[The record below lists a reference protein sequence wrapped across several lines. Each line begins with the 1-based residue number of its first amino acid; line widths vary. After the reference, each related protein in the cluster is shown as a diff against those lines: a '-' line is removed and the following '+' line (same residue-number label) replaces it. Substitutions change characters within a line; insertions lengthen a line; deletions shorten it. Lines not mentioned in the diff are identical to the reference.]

1 MLRHQHL
8 IKYLFNRE
16 LSEMYISVAL
26 KNLALSM
33 AGIFVPLYLYIDLQY
48 PLNKV
53 LIFYLIYSLVM
64 IFSAPFSA
72 KFISRYGV
80 KHGILTSMFGFI
92 IQIILLATLPYHNLY
107 ILPAFILGIANS
119 FYRISF
125 HTDFI
130 KCSDKK
136 KRGQEVS
143 WWFITAY
150 IGILLGPILG
160 SIVITYLGFVTLF
173 IIVSLLLL
181 LSALPL
187 FLSSEIHTKTEF
199 SFKYIFQKSHIKESF
214 VYVIMGFRVITSQ
227 VALPIF
233 IFLILGKYISLG
245 AIASFAALGSIVIGF
260 FVGKLSKDERREQ
273 TMFRY
278 GSLFHSLGWF
288 ILLFVKTFTQI
299 AIVNVY
305 LAMSYIFVDIP
316 QHAMVYEK
324 AKKAKSTTE
333 YLVYREM
340 VLAFGRFLGIL
351 LLLLTGNIILGFI
364 VSGVGIISWFFL

>member
-8 IKYLFNRE
+8 IKYLFNKE
-16 LSEMYISVAL
+16 LSEMYASVVL

-53 LIFYLIYSLVM
+53 IIFYIIYSLFMLV
-64 IFSAPFSA
+64 SAPFAA
-72 KFISRYGV
+72 KFISKYGV

-92 IQIILLATLPYHNLY
+92 IQIILLATLHYHNLY
-107 ILPAFILGIANS
+107 FLPALVWGIANS
-119 FYRISF
+119 FYWVSF
-125 HTDFI
+125 HTDFV
-130 KCSDKK
+130 KSSDKK

-150 IGILLGPILG
+150 LGIFLGPILG

-173 IIVSLLLL
+173 IVVSLLLL
-181 LSALPL
+181 LSAVPL
-187 FLSSEIHTKTEF
+187 FLSSEIHTKTAF
-199 SFKYIFQKSHIKESF
+199 SFRYIFQKSHIKES
-214 VYVIMGFRVITSQ
+214 YIYILMGFRVITAQ

-245 AIASFAALGSIVIGF
+245 AIASAAALGSIAIGY
-260 FVGKLSKDERREQ
+260 FVGKLSKDERREKI
-273 TMFRY
+273 MFKY
-278 GSLFHSLGWF
+278 GSLFHSVGWF
-288 ILLFVKTFTQI
+288 VLLFVKTFTQI
-299 AIVNVY
+299 ALVNIY

-316 QHAMVYEK
+316 HHAMVYEK

-340 VLAFGRFLGIL
+340 VISFGRLLGVV
-351 LLLLTGNIILGFI
+351 LLLLTGNLILGFI
-364 VSGVGIISWFFL
+364 ISGAGIMSWFFL